1 MRRVIIMVSVAMMFI
16 ACTQRE
22 EGIALTEKTT
32 NKIYATIEGSET
44 KVELNNQLQT
54 VWTKDDEIVV
64 NGPDSYAIW
73 KFDGETGDRS
83 GSFTKVT
90 EDSEYPQE
98 YCFDKYYAV
107 YSADGFYAWNRGG
120 NNMYL
125 YIETPNTQSYKSNSY
140 GLGANF
146 MLGVSDDAVNYTF
159 KNLMGYLRLSITG
172 DKVVESIDLTGNDN
186 ETLSGI
192 YYFNCKDVNNLYLYS
207 AGSSTL
213 TLDCG
218 EGVPLTDEP
227 VDFYFVLP
235 PTTFKK
241 GISVNIKFTD
251 GTMFPQ
257 STSKEIGVPR
267 NTIQPMGEFS
277 VSDAVW
283 QTIKISHTSKN
294 FQAPFLSGSSSSI
307 SGYYFWG
314 DDSFSILRSDY
325 VYVYVY
331 VYEDQEASHTVT
343 VKVRGANAVRLPS
356 CDGVTELDLIN
367 F

>member
-32 NKIYATIEGSET
+32 NKIYATIESSET
-44 KVELNNQLQT
+44 KVELNSQLQT
-54 VWTKDDEIVV
+54 VWTKNDVIVV
-64 NGPDSYAIW
+64 NGPDSYAAW

-83 GSFTKVT
+83 GSFTK
-90 EDSEYPQE
+90 DSEDLEYPHE

-107 YSADGFYAWNRGG
+107 YSNDGFHGWSRGG

-172 DKVVESIDLTGNDN
+172 DKVVESIDLIGNDN
-186 ETLSGI
+186 ETLSGT
-192 YYFNCKDVNNLYLYS
+192 YYFNAKDVNNLYLYS
-207 AGSSTL
+207 AASTTL
-213 TLDCG
+213 TLECG

-235 PTTFKK
+235 PTTFNK
-241 GISVNIKFTD
+241 GITINVKFTD

-257 STSKEIGVPR
+257 STSKEIDVLR
-267 NTIQPMGEFS
+267 NTIQPMGDFS
-277 VSDAVW
+277 VSVSDDVW
-283 QTIKISHTSKN
+283 QTLKICHTSKN

-314 DDSFSILRSDY
+314 DDSFSLLRSDY
-325 VYVYVY
+325 IY
-331 VYEDQEASHTVT
+331 VYEDQEASHTIT

-356 CDGVTELDLIN
+356 CDGVTELDLTN